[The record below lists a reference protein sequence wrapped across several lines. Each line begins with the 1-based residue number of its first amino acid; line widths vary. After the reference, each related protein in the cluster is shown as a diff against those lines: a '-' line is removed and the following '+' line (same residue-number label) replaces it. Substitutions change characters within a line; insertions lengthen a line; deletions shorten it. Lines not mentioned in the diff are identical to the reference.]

1 VATGVVPDR
10 IAGVPTRAPS
20 VGAARNYHLDAM
32 RGISA
37 LIVVF
42 DHMRGSFFV
51 PYTQAGS
58 GRLVRFI
65 YIDHYVARA
74 AVIFFFALSGYLV
87 GTSVLK
93 SSGAGR
99 WSWSNYL
106 LNRLT
111 RLWMVLVPALLLA
124 LAIDGIGHSV
134 PRLAPLFAEVA
145 ALDTPRAFFGTLFFV
160 QNIYS
165 DVFGSL
171 GSAWSLAYEFWYYIL
186 FPIAVLAF
194 VNKGMR
200 RWLYGLLFVAVVVF
214 SGKSIFLLFPVWLAG
229 VVAGTVAARVPL
241 HSALIRRGLF
251 LVSFGV
257 VVGAILLTAA
267 HRASE
272 LTGDYIMGLGAM
284 GLIWCAL
291 SSAPAGGTYAK
302 AAIFLSEISYT
313 LYLTHQPML
322 LLFSAA
328 WLGTHRWPP
337 DALHLLLTVV
347 PIGTAVLFAC
357 LMYFLFESRTD
368 ALRKYLKKVLLD
380 RAPTGA

>member
-1 VATGVVPDR
+1 MATGVVPDR

-51 PYTQAGS
+51 PYKEAGS
-58 GRLVRFI
+58 GPLVRFI

-93 SSGAGR
+93 SSGQDR
-99 WSWSNYL
+99 WSWGNYL
-106 LNRLT
+106 LSRLT
-111 RLWMVLVPALLLA
+111 RLWMVLIPVLVMTAMIDMVGHSIPALRPSFV
-124 LAIDGIGHSV
+124 G
-134 PRLAPLFAEVA
+134 VA
-145 ALDTPRAFFGTLFFV
+145 AADTPAAFFGTMFFV
-160 QNIYS
+160 QHILTE
-165 DVFGSL
+165 VFGSL

-194 VNKGMR
+194 VRQGAR
-200 RWLYGLLFVAVVVF
+200 RWLYGLLFVVVAVF
-214 SGKSIFLLFPVWLAG
+214 SGSSIFLLFPVWLAG
-229 VVAGTVAARVPL
+229 VVAGSFAARTPL
-241 HSALIRRGLF
+241 RSAWIRRGLF
-251 LVSFGV
+251 VISLGV
-257 VVGAILLTAA
+257 VVVAILLTAA
-267 HRASE
+267 HRANE
-272 LTGDYIMGLGAM
+272 MTGDYIMGLGSM

-291 SSAPAGGTYAK
+291 SSTPAGGAYTK

-322 LLFSAA
+322 LLFSAV
-328 WLGTHRWPP
+328 WPGTRKWPP
-337 DALHLLLTVV
+337 DALHLLLAVV
-347 PIGTAVLFAC
+347 PIGAAVLFAC
-357 LMYFLFESRTD
+357 LMYYLFESRTD
-368 ALRKYLKKVLLD
+368 AMRKYLKKVLLD
-380 RAPTGA
+380 RAPSGA

>member
-1 VATGVVPDR
+1 
-10 IAGVPTRAPS
+10 
-20 VGAARNYHLDAM
+20 M

-51 PYTQAGS
+51 PYTQSGS
-58 GRLVRFI
+58 GPLVRFI

-93 SSGAGR
+93 SSGEDR
-99 WSWSNYL
+99 WSWSSYL

-111 RLWMVLVPALLLA
+111 RLWMVLIPVLLMTA
-124 LAIDGIGHSV
+124 AIDAMGHSV

-145 ALDTPRAFFGTLFFV
+145 AADTPRAFFGTLFFV

-165 DVFGSL
+165 DVFGSV

-186 FPIAVLAF
+186 FPVAVLAF
-194 VNKGMR
+194 VRQGAR
-200 RWLYGLLFVAVVVF
+200 RWLYALLFVAVAVF
-214 SGKSIFLLFPVWLAG
+214 SGKSIFLLFPIWLAG
-229 VVAGTVAARVPL
+229 VGAGLVAARMPL
-241 HSALIRRGLF
+241 RSALVRRSLF
-251 LVSFGV
+251 LVSFGM
-257 VVGAILLTAA
+257 VVGAVLLTAA

-272 LTGDYIMGLGAM
+272 TAGDYVMGLGAM

-291 SSAPAGGTYAK
+291 SSKPASGAYAK

-313 LYLTHQPML
+313 LYLTHQPL
-322 LLFSAA
+322 LMLFSAA
-328 WLGTHRWPP
+328 WLGTHKWTPT
-337 DALHLLLTVV
+337 AAHLLMTIV
-347 PIGTAVLFAC
+347 PIGVAVLFAC
-357 LMYFLFESRTD
+357 LMYLLFESRTD
-368 ALRKYLKKVLLD
+368 ALRRFLKKSLLD
-380 RAPTGA
+380 RAPSSA